1 MFRRVKHYHQWL
13 RSSIHLKTKFSQSST
28 DSIRLQG
35 PSKEQALTSCIQSLL
50 SKNVIE
56 RVENLNLSGF
66 TVACF
71 LFPSL
76 TKVEA
81 SNRPKQTQHLP
92 TCGKVQME
100 TPESIRPSLI
110 LGEWDVVNRPI
121 RRLPS
126 HLHSPKLKEVP
137 KVLPQVTSVSV
148 HLPSLRAG
156 HGPSGLYNDCKRSE
170 VVGPDK
176 GNQTSPG

>member
-1 MFRRVKHYHQWL
+1 MFRQRVKHYHQWL
-13 RSSIHLKTKFSQSST
+13 RSSIHLKTKF

-35 PSKEQALTSCIQSLL
+35 PSTEQALTSCIQSLL
-50 SKNVIE
+50 SKNAIE

-71 LFPSL
+71 LYSSL

-81 SNRPKQTQHLP
+81 SNRPKQAQHLP
-92 TCGKVQME
+92 TCRKVQNGNTRVHQGLPRSRGM
-100 TPESIRPSLI
+100 
-110 LGEWDVVNRPI
+110 GVVDRPI

-137 KVLPQVTSVSV
+137 KVLPCFSS
-148 HLPSLRAG
+148 PPF
-156 HGPSGLYNDCKRSE
+156 PSGWPQPLRSL
-170 VVGPDK
+170 
-176 GNQTSPG
+176 Q